1 MAHTFVQGLGAAK
14 HVRFVIGRLVN
25 LRSVSTVDWV
35 IVAFTALLAAYGYM
49 QGFIVGALSLAGF
62 ALGAILGA
70 RVGPLLLPGGSRSQ
84 YAPLFGLLGALLVGG
99 VLASGLEGVGVRAR
113 RTLRIP
119 GLRAADGVLGA
130 ALTAC
135 IGLGIAWIVGA
146 VALQAT
152 SSRTLR
158 LDIQRSAILGELNHL
173 LPPSGP
179 ILDALARFDPLPPIH
194 GPAATVPA
202 PTRGI
207 LAATGVRA
215 ASASVVRVT
224 GTACGLGIEGSG
236 WVGAP
241 DLVVTNAHVVAG
253 ESDTIVQIGGVGQSL
268 PATAVVFDA
277 HDDVAILRVP
287 GLDLRSLSLARAP
300 ASGTAAAILGFPL
313 DGPFNEQ
320 PGRIGRTQPV
330 RTQDAY
336 GMGDFVREI
345 TPLRGLVRP
354 GNSGGPMIDARGQ
367 VVATVFAAVTG
378 TRTKG
383 GFAVPNA
390 IVAQQLARAERAQ
403 SSVHTG
409 PCAG

>member
-1 MAHTFVQGLGAAK
+1 
-14 HVRFVIGRLVN
+14 
-25 LRSVSTVDWV
+25 VSTVDWV
-35 IVAFTALLAAYGYM
+35 VVAFTAALAVYGYL
-49 QGFIVGALSLAGF
+49 QGFIVGVLSLAGF
-62 ALGAILGA
+62 ALGAVLGA
-70 RVGPLLLPGGSRSQ
+70 RLGPLLLPGGSRSQ
-84 YAPLFGLLGALLVGG
+84 YAPLFGLFGALLVGG
-99 VLASGLEGVGVRAR
+99 VLASGLEGLGVRAR
-113 RTLRIP
+113 RTLKIP
-119 GLRAADGVLGA
+119 GLRTADGLLGA

-158 LDIQRSAILGELNHL
+158 LDIQRSAILAELNHL

-207 LAATGVRA
+207 LAAAGVRA
-215 ASASVVRVT
+215 AFQSVVRVT

-236 WVGAP
+236 WVVAP
-241 DLVVTNAHVVAG
+241 GLVITNAHVVAG
-253 ESDTIVQIGGVGQSL
+253 ESDTTVQAGGVGASM
-268 PATAVVFDA
+268 PATPVVFDA
-277 HDDVAILRVP
+277 HDDVAILRVR
-287 GLDLRSLSLARAP
+287 GLELRSLALARMP
-300 ASGTAAAILGFPL
+300 ATGTAAAILGYPL
-313 DGPFNEQ
+313 DGPFNAQ
-320 PGRIGRTQPV
+320 PGRIGRTQLV

-336 GMGDFVREI
+336 GMGNFVREI

-354 GNSGGPMIDARGQ
+354 GNSGGPMVDARGQ

-378 TRTKG
+378 TTTKG
-383 GFAVPNA
+383 GFAVPSA
-390 IVAQQLARAERAQ
+390 IVAHQLTVAERSQ
-403 SSVHTG
+403 SAVRTG